1 MSEDTIDRSI
11 HERVLAKEGRMLEII
26 ESEEI
31 PLLNMNMDEDEG
43 VDDDDIQSLVRDY
56 YARKAAE

>member
-1 MSEDTIDRSI
+1 
-11 HERVLAKEGRMLEII
+11 MLDII

-43 VDDDDIQSLVRDY
+43 VDEDDIQTLMRDY
-56 YARKAAE
+56 YARKASRA